1 VTARADL
8 DAARWPHSAMAAAL
22 FAVDPCAT
30 GGVWLRAQHGAVR
43 DAWLALLRKLLPP
56 AAPVRRVP
64 LHIGD
69 ARLLGGLDLAATL
82 RAGTPVAERGVLA
95 ASDGGIVELAMAERL
110 PAMTAA
116 HIAAALDAREVLL
129 ERDGFAQR
137 AAARFGV
144 VALDEGVADDEAP
157 CASLTDRLAF
167 AVDLAGIRVAD
178 TLLSL
183 HTAESV
189 AAARALLPQV
199 DAEGAIIE
207 ALCATALALGIAS
220 IRMPLLALQ
229 VARAAAALDGRD
241 RVGTADAELAALL
254 VLSPRATRRPAEPA
268 PPDEEEESADSR
280 DAPDTHSPDDPGE
293 SAETQRGGDREAK
306 SEGPDSQAQQ
316 LNDAV
321 LEAAQAAIPAGLLGG
336 AGRAG
341 ATRRRSRVAGRSG
354 ALLRSGL
361 RGRPAGVQRG
371 DPRSGARVNVIET
384 LRAAAPWQRA
394 RRGDT
399 RVGDN
404 DSILAIRPEDFRVT
418 RYAQRRETTTI
429 FVVDASGSA
438 ALHRLAEAKGA
449 VELLLAECYV
459 RRDRVALIA
468 FRGQGAELILPPT
481 RSLVRAKRELASLAG
496 GGGTPLAAGFDAARL
511 LVDSVHRRGGTP
523 TVVVLT
529 DGRANI
535 ARDGG
540 GGRARAAD
548 DAVAAARSLRAADVA
563 TVLIDTS
570 PRTEPQ
576 ARRIAAELHAR
587 YLALPYANAATL
599 SRAVRAGA
607 PVA

>member
-1 VTARADL
+1 MTARAGP
-8 DAARWPHSAMAAAL
+8 DAARWPQAAMAAAL
-22 FAVDPCAT
+22 FAIDPCAT
-30 GGVWLRAQHGAVR
+30 GGVWLHAQHGAVR
-43 DAWLALLRKLLPP
+43 DAWLALLRKLLSA
-56 AAPVRRVP
+56 AAPMRRVP
-64 LHIGD
+64 LHISD

-95 ASDGGIVELAMAERL
+95 ASDGGVVVLAMAERL
-110 PAMTAA
+110 APMTAA
-116 HIAAALDAREVLL
+116 HVAAALDAREVVL

-137 AAARFGV
+137 AAARIGV
-144 VALDEGVADDEAP
+144 VALDESVADDEPP

-167 AVDLAGIRVAD
+167 AVDLSAIRIAD

-183 HTAESV
+183 HSAESV
-189 AAARALLPQV
+189 AAARARLPLV
-199 DAEGAIIE
+199 RAESAIID

-220 IRMPLLALQ
+220 IRAPMLALQ
-229 VARAAAALDGRD
+229 VARAAAALEGRD
-241 RVGTADAELAALL
+241 RVSTADAELAALL
-254 VLSPRATRRPAEPA
+254 VLSPRATRGPAEPA
-268 PPDEEEESADSR
+268 PPPEEPADSR
-280 DAPDTHSPDDPGE
+280 DAPDADSVEPPDE
-293 SAETQRGGDREAK
+293 SASAQRDDDRE
-306 SEGPDSQAQQ
+306 SPSDEPDPQAQQ
-316 LNDAV
+316 LRDAV

-336 AGRAG
+336 AGHASDMKRQ
-341 ATRRRSRVAGRSG
+341 SRVGGRSG

-361 RGRPAGVQRG
+361 RGRPAGVRRG

-394 RRGDT
+394 RRSET
-399 RVGDN
+399 PVGGN
-404 DSILAIRPEDFRVT
+404 DCCVAIRPEDFRVT

-468 FRGQGAELILPPT
+468 FRGRGAELILPPT
-481 RSLVRAKRELASLAG
+481 RSLVRAKRGLASLAG
-496 GGGTPLAAGFDAARL
+496 GGGTPLASGFDAARL
-511 LVDSVHRRGGTP
+511 LVDGVHRRGGTP

-540 GGRARAAD
+540 GGRARAED
-548 DAVAAARSLRAADVA
+548 DAVAAARSLRAAGA
-563 TVLIDTS
+563 TTLFIDTS

-576 ARRIAAELHAR
+576 ARRLAAELHAR